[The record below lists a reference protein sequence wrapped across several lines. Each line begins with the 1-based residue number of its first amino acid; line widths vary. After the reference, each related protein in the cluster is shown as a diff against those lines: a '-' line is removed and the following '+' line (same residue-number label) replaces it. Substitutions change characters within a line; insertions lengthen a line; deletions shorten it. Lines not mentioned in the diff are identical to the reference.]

1 MKKSKRL
8 KRVFSFVL
16 CVVMTITII
25 QLTPQNTYATKKVK
39 LNYTK
44 ITLYAGEVK
53 NLKIYEGKTEIYS
66 ARWSSSNKN
75 VVKVTNYGHIEALK
89 PGSVKIIAKYNN
101 KNYVCKVTVKDALKD
116 HVSYEL
122 IDIPKNAYSGQ
133 YNKMIKIVNN
143 NDVTVNV
150 NISIKQYDK
159 DGFYI
164 RQNTNDYIVNKNTYI
179 IALMEYNNGRVI
191 DFNNPIQY
199 DEQLKISLRSVN
211 RADSIDIKYNISDQY
226 IDNGWIYR
234 DIVFTSPITKSAKY
248 SALCYNS
255 NGELTRIVTDYVYVP
270 ANEKVKK
277 KDGYNL
283 NFKDKYDIQKIN
295 IYFY

>member
-89 PGSVKIIAKYNN
+89 PGSVKITAKYND
-101 KNYVCKVTVKDALKD
+101 KNYVCKVTVKDA
-116 HVSYEL
+116 
-122 IDIPKNAYSGQ
+122 
-133 YNKMIKIVNN
+133 
-143 NDVTVNV
+143 
-150 NISIKQYDK
+150 
-159 DGFYI
+159 F
-164 RQNTNDYIVNKNTYI
+164 
-179 IALMEYNNGRVI
+179 
-191 DFNNPIQY
+191 
-199 DEQLKISLRSVN
+199 
-211 RADSIDIKYNISDQY
+211 
-226 IDNGWIYR
+226 
-234 DIVFTSPITKSAKY
+234 
-248 SALCYNS
+248 
-255 NGELTRIVTDYVYVP
+255 
-270 ANEKVKK
+270 
-277 KDGYNL
+277 
-283 NFKDKYDIQKIN
+283 
-295 IYFY
+295 

>member
-1 MKKSKRL
+1 
-8 KRVFSFVL
+8 
-16 CVVMTITII
+16 
-25 QLTPQNTYATKKVK
+25 
-39 LNYTK
+39 
-44 ITLYAGEVK
+44 
-53 NLKIYEGKTEIYS
+53 
-66 ARWSSSNKN
+66 
-75 VVKVTNYGHIEALK
+75 
-89 PGSVKIIAKYNN
+89 
-101 KNYVCKVTVKDALKD
+101 
-116 HVSYEL
+116 
-122 IDIPKNAYSGQ
+122 
-133 YNKMIKIVNN
+133 
-143 NDVTVNV
+143 
-150 NISIKQYDK
+150 
-159 DGFYI
+159 
-164 RQNTNDYIVNKNTYI
+164 
-179 IALMEYNNGRVI
+179 MEYNNGRVI

-234 DIVFTSPITKSAKY
+234 DIVFTSPTVKSAKY

-255 NGELTRIVTDYVYVP
+255 SGELTRVVTGYVYVP

>member
-1 MKKSKRL
+1 M
-8 KRVFSFVL
+8 
-16 CVVMTITII
+16 
-25 QLTPQNTYATKKVK
+25 
-39 LNYTK
+39 
-44 ITLYAGEVK
+44 
-53 NLKIYEGKTEIYS
+53 
-66 ARWSSSNKN
+66 
-75 VVKVTNYGHIEALK
+75 KVTNYGHIEALK
-89 PGSVKIIAKYNN
+89 HGSVKIIAKYNN

-122 IDIPKNAYSGQ
+122 IDIPENAYSGQ

-211 RADSIDIKYNISDQY
+211 RANSIDIKYNISDQY

-255 NGELTRIVTDYVYVP
+255 SGELTRIVTDYVYVP

>member
-1 MKKSKRL
+1 MKKLKRL
-8 KRVFSFVL
+8 KRIFSFVL
-16 CVVMTITII
+16 CIVMVITVI
-25 QLTPQNTYATKKVK
+25 QLVPQNVYAANKVK

-44 ITLYAGEVK
+44 LTLYVGEVK
-53 NLKIYEGKTEIYS
+53 NLKIHEGKTEIYS

-89 PGSVKIIAKYNN
+89 HGSVKIIAKYNN

-122 IDIPKNAYSGQ
+122 IDIPENAYSGQ

-255 NGELTRIVTDYVYVP
+255 SGELTRIVTDYVYVP

>member
-1 MKKSKRL
+1 M
-8 KRVFSFVL
+8 
-16 CVVMTITII
+16 
-25 QLTPQNTYATKKVK
+25 
-39 LNYTK
+39 
-44 ITLYAGEVK
+44 
-53 NLKIYEGKTEIYS
+53 
-66 ARWSSSNKN
+66 
-75 VVKVTNYGHIEALK
+75 
-89 PGSVKIIAKYNN
+89 
-101 KNYVCKVTVKDALKD
+101 
-116 HVSYEL
+116 SYEL
-122 IDIPKNAYSGQ
+122 IDIPENAYSGQ

-179 IALMEYNNGRVI
+179 IALMEYDKGLI

-199 DEQLKISLRSVN
+199 DEQLKISLNSV
-211 RADSIDIKYNISDQY
+211 RKTDSIDIEYNISDPY

-234 DIVFTSPITKSAKY
+234 DIVFTSPTVKSAKY

-255 NGELTRIVTDYVYVP
+255 SGELTRVVTGYVYVP

>member
-1 MKKSKRL
+1 MKKLNKMKNVINL
-8 KRVFSFVL
+8 VL
-16 CVVMTITII
+16 CFAMLISVI
-25 QLTPQNTYATKKVK
+25 QISPQNVYAAKKIKLSKTKVI
-39 LNYTK
+39 LYVGENYCLD
-44 ITLYAGEVK
+44 LYDGKSQVLD
-53 NLKIYEGKTEIYS
+53 LKWK
-66 ARWSSSNKN
+66 SSNKN
-75 VVKVTNYGHIEALK
+75 VAKVNEIGNIKALK
-89 PGSVKIIAKYNN
+89 KGKAKITVKYKN
-101 KNYVCKVTVKDALKD
+101 KKYVCNVIVKDALKN

-122 IDIPKNAYSGQ
+122 IDIPENAYSGQ

-179 IALMEYNNGRVI
+179 IALMEYDKGLI

-199 DEQLKISLRSVN
+199 DEQLKISLNSV
-211 RADSIDIKYNISDQY
+211 RKTDSIDIEYNISDSY

-234 DIVFTSPITKSAKY
+234 DIVFTSPTVKSAKY

-255 NGELTRIVTDYVYVP
+255 SGELTRVVTGYVYVP

>member
-1 MKKSKRL
+1 MKKLNKMKNVIKL
-8 KRVFSFVL
+8 VL
-16 CVVMTITII
+16 CFAMLISVI
-25 QLTPQNTYATKKVK
+25 QISPQNVYAAKKIKLSKTKVI
-39 LNYTK
+39 LYVGENYCLD
-44 ITLYAGEVK
+44 LYDGKSQVLD
-53 NLKIYEGKTEIYS
+53 LKWK
-66 ARWSSSNKN
+66 SSNKN
-75 VVKVTNYGHIEALK
+75 VAKVNEIGNIKALK
-89 PGSVKIIAKYNN
+89 KGKAKITVKYKN
-101 KNYVCKVTVKDALKD
+101 KKYVCNVIVKDALKN

-122 IDIPKNAYSGQ
+122 IDIPENAYSGQ

-255 NGELTRIVTDYVYVP
+255 SGELTRIVTGYVYVP